1 MGGTSA
7 RRLGWRQEP
16 NLWSFSSALRP
27 AERADVLQR
36 SAVRADLTGC
46 VSSRGIKLDKA
57 GQPEAEPADKLPLL
71 GHVSSSMSLSSSS
84 VGMQRSSPRRK
95 RDPSPQGQVSNRLA
109 RLSALPGDML
119 SGRVATKLARSC
131 TSSGPGFGAV
141 SGYLRSREQRSSID
155 QTGSTHLGLRTPPR
169 LSDPPHSSAGAEQ
182 DVRISGDGDAEID
195 VGQTPADW
203 RRRMSRAHM
212 EEPTAEVVREVFG
225 DIEGLLRSD
234 ALKLRVV
241 DTLRALDRDGAGHVT
256 KDEFCMRMTQLGAS
270 YVLSGQIANLFE
282 EIDDDGTDALCYMN
296 LNRRLRSGK
305 AVELAEQLRDGA
317 IGEIER
323 SMKPRYTSN
332 ALPLEPEQPLRA

>member
-1 MGGTSA
+1 
-7 RRLGWRQEP
+7 
-16 NLWSFSSALRP
+16 
-27 AERADVLQR
+27 
-36 SAVRADLTGC
+36 
-46 VSSRGIKLDKA
+46 
-57 GQPEAEPADKLPLL
+57 
-71 GHVSSSMSLSSSS
+71 
-84 VGMQRSSPRRK
+84 
-95 RDPSPQGQVSNRLA
+95 
-109 RLSALPGDML
+109 
-119 SGRVATKLARSC
+119 
-131 TSSGPGFGAV
+131 
-141 SGYLRSREQRSSID
+141 
-155 QTGSTHLGLRTPPR
+155 
-169 LSDPPHSSAGAEQ
+169 
-182 DVRISGDGDAEID
+182 
-195 VGQTPADW
+195 
-203 RRRMSRAHM
+203 M